1 MEPNNKLL
9 DVRISQ
15 DLVYLVIEEEEAE
28 KNLL

>member
-1 MEPNNKLL
+1 MGPNNKLL
-9 DVRISQ
+9 DVRICQ